1 MESTNVDVD
10 NLTVG
15 NLEVDITTQHRQKQG
30 CQMAYFKTR
39 NIDLGKFWRVL
50 KWKMWL

>member
-15 NLEVDITTQHRQKQG
+15 NLEVDNLSVGNLEVDNLTVGNVEVDRRMQRPKKKLSVQ
-30 CQMAYFKTR
+30 
-39 NIDLGKFWRVL
+39 NV
-50 KWKMWL
+50 